1 MADGG
6 PHCECIAG
14 FHAVGLTCVR
24 NAALCGDGSVDPG
37 EECDDGNVVGR
48 DGCESDCRFSCHA
61 DEECDDRDPCTA
73 DSCRATA
80 AGRRCDNTPTAGLPC
95 SDGNPCTEPDT
106 CMLDPGGSA
115 RCAGGPNHC
124 ACVTTVDCAALED
137 GDLCNGTLVCI
148 DGVCAVDPATVV
160 MCDPTADTLCA
171 RNLCEPTTGRCRMQA
186 GADGRP
192 CDDGDWCTLTDRCEG
207 GECVG
212 SGARCTLACQVCNR
226 ASFTCDVAPGYCIVD
241 DACVPEF
248 DAARPDP
255 RARNPENPCQG
266 CRPAVDPVGW
276 SDLPPGVDCNDGV
289 WCNGNETCDGSGTCA
304 AGAPPCPV
312 GGCVGGCD
320 EALDRCV
327 PASSATE
334 CRASSG
340 PCNLAERCDGANL
353 TCPPDALRPATYECR
368 PAAGPCDVAETCTGR
383 SADCPSDGF
392 RPATYECRPAAGP
405 CDVAE
410 SCTGSSPACPA
421 NVSMP
426 DGTPCAFCQTCDAG
440 SCTAFAPLGTDPGSD
455 CPWIDCDA
463 YIYGWMGDTC
473 FRYAAASTANN
484 GMCDGAGGCTGLA
497 QSCVGP
503 GAPIGNGTCES
514 FECRD
519 TSGSSPCR
527 PGALAPSSFA
537 ARCYPEG
544 PCFCDSARHACP
556 EGNVCNPPDGRCGLS
571 PP

>member
-1 MADGG
+1 
-6 PHCECIAG
+6 
-14 FHAVGLTCVR
+14 LTCVR

-312 GGCVGGCD
+312 GGCVGGVRRGARPLRARVEHHRLPAFGRPLRRARTLRRHQPHLPPRQIPAGD
-320 EALDRCV
+320 LHMPPRGGTVRCGRNMHGKVGRLPIGRV
-327 PASSATE
+327 PAGDL
-334 CRASSG
+334 RM
-340 PCNLAERCDGANL
+340 
-353 TCPPDALRPATYECR
+353 PPR
-368 PAAGPCDVAETCTGR
+368 G
-383 SADCPSDGF
+383 
-392 RPATYECRPAAGP
+392 
-405 CDVAE
+405 
-410 SCTGSSPACPA
+410 
-421 NVSMP
+421 
-426 DGTPCAFCQTCDAG
+426 GT
-440 SCTAFAPLGTDPGSD
+440 
-455 CPWIDCDA
+455 
-463 YIYGWMGDTC
+463 
-473 FRYAAASTANN
+473 
-484 GMCDGAGGCTGLA
+484 
-497 QSCVGP
+497 V
-503 GAPIGNGTCES
+503 
-514 FECRD
+514 
-519 TSGSSPCR
+519 
-527 PGALAPSSFA
+527 
-537 ARCYPEG
+537 
-544 PCFCDSARHACP
+544 
-556 EGNVCNPPDGRCGLS
+556 RCGRVVHGKLACL
-571 PP
+571 PRERLDA